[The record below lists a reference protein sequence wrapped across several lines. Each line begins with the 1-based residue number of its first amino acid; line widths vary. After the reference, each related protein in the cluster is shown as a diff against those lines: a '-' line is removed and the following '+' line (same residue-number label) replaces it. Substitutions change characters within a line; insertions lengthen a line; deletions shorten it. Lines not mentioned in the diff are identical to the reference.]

1 MNTNLLKIL
10 KEKTS
15 LEEKYIK
22 NIIALLEEGCT
33 IPFIARYR
41 KDNTGNA
48 TDEALL
54 KFQEIYEYSLKLL
67 KRKEEIEHILK
78 ERESLT
84 STVQELLNKAT
95 TLTALEDIY
104 EPYKESKNTRADIA
118 LLNGLEPLANMISS
132 MKYTLEEIHQK
143 ATTFTKGEVKT
154 TKDAIDGAKDIIAL
168 RYAQDIRTKE
178 SVRNNIHNHSIM
190 LTKATK
196 IFEADGVYKD
206 LANINQKASYLKSHR
221 LLAIFRAVNE
231 KQITLKLEVDEDYL
245 IEGIKKFKIPSW
257 ANSSKVL
264 VVDAYID
271 GLKRLLLPS
280 LKREFLSEL
289 KERASDEAIELF
301 GKNLAELLITPPL
314 VNQIILGLD
323 PGYKTG
329 CKMAVLDKDGG
340 YLDSGVI
347 YLLSANDKENASKK
361 VLELLKKYQ
370 VTAIAI
376 GNGTA
381 SKETA
386 TFISELLKANNLA
399 TNYAVVSEIGASVYS
414 ASKIAQ
420 EEYPHLDVTI
430 RGAISIAGRLRDP
443 LSALVKIDP
452 KSLGVGQYQHDLN
465 QKKLEKKLE
474 FTTVS
479 IVNKVGVDINSSS
492 YKLLSYVSGIS
503 EKIAKNIIA
512 LKEELGGFSSKEQIK
527 KVKGLGAK
535 GYEQSVGF
543 FRIKDGKSFL
553 DNSGI
558 HPENYKVALYIKEHF
573 ELEKISNEELV
584 KVNEKF
590 DTGLE
595 TLKDIVK
602 ELLKPGFDI
611 RDELESISFC
621 LDVKTIEELSEGD
634 SVAGVVRNIT
644 DFGAFVDIG
653 LKNDAL
659 LHISQISQKRINH
672 PMDVLSVNQHL
683 KDIKILS
690 IDRDKNKIRLTL
702 KDI

>member
-15 LEEKYIK
+15 LEDKYITS
-22 NIIALLEEGCT
+22 IIALLEDGCT

-118 LLNGLEPLANMISS
+118 LVNGLEPLANMISGV
-132 MKYTLEEIHQK
+132 KYTLEEIKQK

-154 TKDAIDGAKDIIAL
+154 IEDAIDGAKDIIAL

-190 LTKATK
+190 LTKPTK
-196 IFEADGVYKD
+196 TFEADGVYKD

-558 HPENYKVALYIKEHF
+558 HPENYKVALYLKEHF

-690 IDRDKNKIRLTL
+690 IDRDKNKISLTL
-702 KDI
+702 KN

>member
-22 NIIALLEEGCT
+22 NIISLLEEGCT

-41 KDNTGNA
+41 KDNTRNA

-84 STVQELLNKAT
+84 TTLQELLNKAT

-118 LLNGLEPLANMISS
+118 LLNGLEPLANMINS
-132 MKYTLEEIHQK
+132 MKYTIEEIKQK
-143 ATTFTKGEVKT
+143 ASTFTKGEVKT

-178 SVRNNIHNHSIM
+178 NLRNNIHNHSIM
-190 LTKATK
+190 LTKPTK
-196 IFEADGVYKD
+196 TFEADGVYKD

-257 ANSSKVL
+257 ANSSKIL

-289 KERASDEAIELF
+289 KERASNEAIELF

-558 HPENYKVALYIKEHF
+558 HPENYKVALYLKEHF

-584 KVNEKF
+584 KVNDKF

-621 LDVKTIEELSEGD
+621 LDVKTIEDLSEGD

-690 IDRDKNKIRLTL
+690 IDRDKNKISLTL
-702 KDI
+702 KG

>member
-22 NIIALLEEGCT
+22 NIISLLEEGCT

-41 KDNTGNA
+41 KDNTRNA

-84 STVQELLNKAT
+84 TTLQELLNKAT

-118 LLNGLEPLANMISS
+118 LLNGLEPLANMINS
-132 MKYTLEEIHQK
+132 MKYTIEEIKQK
-143 ATTFTKGEVKT
+143 ASTFTKGEVKT

-178 SVRNNIHNHSIM
+178 NLRNNIHNHSIM
-190 LTKATK
+190 LTKPTK
-196 IFEADGVYKD
+196 TFEADGVYKD

-257 ANSSKVL
+257 ANSSKIL

-289 KERASDEAIELF
+289 KERASNEAIELF

-558 HPENYKVALYIKEHF
+558 HPENYKVALYLKEYF

-621 LDVKTIEELSEGD
+621 LDVKTIEDLSEGD

-690 IDRDKNKIRLTL
+690 IEREKNKISLTL
-702 KDI
+702 KG

>member
-22 NIIALLEEGCT
+22 NIISLLEEGCT

-41 KDNTGNA
+41 KDNTRNA

-84 STVQELLNKAT
+84 TTLQELLNKAT

-118 LLNGLEPLANMISS
+118 LLNGLEPLANMINS
-132 MKYTLEEIHQK
+132 MKYTIEEIKQK
-143 ATTFTKGEVKT
+143 ASTFTKGEVKT

-190 LTKATK
+190 LTKPTK
-196 IFEADGVYKD
+196 TFEADGVYKD

-257 ANSSKVL
+257 ANSSKIL

-289 KERASDEAIELF
+289 KERASNEAIELF

-399 TNYAVVSEIGASVYS
+399 INYAVVSEIGASVYS

-558 HPENYKVALYIKEHF
+558 HPENYKVALYLKEYF

-690 IDRDKNKIRLTL
+690 IDKEKNKISLTL
-702 KDI
+702 KG

>member
-22 NIIALLEEGCT
+22 NIISLLEEGCT

-41 KDNTGNA
+41 KDNTRNA

-84 STVQELLNKAT
+84 TTLQELLNKAT

-118 LLNGLEPLANMISS
+118 LLNGLEPLANMINS
-132 MKYTLEEIHQK
+132 MKYTIEEIKQK
-143 ATTFTKGEVKT
+143 ASTFTKGEVKT

-178 SVRNNIHNHSIM
+178 NLRNNIHNHSIM
-190 LTKATK
+190 LTKPTK
-196 IFEADGVYKD
+196 TFEADGVYKD

-257 ANSSKVL
+257 ANSSKIL

-289 KERASDEAIELF
+289 KERASNEAIELF

-558 HPENYKVALYIKEHF
+558 HPENYKVALYLKEYF

-621 LDVKTIEELSEGD
+621 LDVKTIEDLSEGD

-690 IDRDKNKIRLTL
+690 IDREKNKISLTL
-702 KDI
+702 KG